1 MQSLH
6 WLEDGAN
13 EQLGLRV
20 FCLSDILCTTVCA
33 CVSAVYE
40 HDFKIKAT
48 DSIVEKVICM
58 RHSLDERLVV
68 MT

>member
-13 EQLGLRV
+13 EQLGLRL

-40 HDFKIKAT
+40 HDFKIKA
-48 DSIVEKVICM
+48 M